1 MEVADISFAFTN
13 VAVISVVTL
22 HQSLLFS
29 LPVDRQ
35 AIALAINIIAST
47 VARVAI
53 SWIRIVPTTIVE
65 VYRNEQNKRQTRLMG
80 K

>member
-22 HQSLLFS
+22 HQPLLFS
-29 LPVDRQ
+29 LSVDRQ
-35 AIALAINIIAST
+35 AIALAIHIIAST

-53 SWIRIVPTTIVE
+53 SWIRIVPTTIME
-65 VYRNEQNKRQTRLMG
+65 VSSWSRSRMGMCSYR
-80 K
+80 